1 MNHLPIPDYEEY
13 YTDDKEPMSLTQMLA
28 LIRIISSEVR
38 RQRDNSVT
46 RTVARELQ
54 NAARSLQNDN

>member
-1 MNHLPIPDYEEY
+1 MNDLSTE
-13 YTDDKEPMSLTQMLA
+13 LQ
-28 LIRIISSEVR
+28 

-54 NAARSLQNDN
+54 DAARSLQSDN

>member
-54 NAARSLQNDN
+54 DAARSLQNDN

>member
-1 MNHLPIPDYEEY
+1 MNHLPIPDHEEY

-54 NAARSLQNDN
+54 DAARSLQNDN